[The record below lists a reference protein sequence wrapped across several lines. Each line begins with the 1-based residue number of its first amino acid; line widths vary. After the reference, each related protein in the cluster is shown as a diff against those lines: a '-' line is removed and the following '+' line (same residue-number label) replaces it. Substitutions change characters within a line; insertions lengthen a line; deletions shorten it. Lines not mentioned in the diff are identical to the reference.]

1 LESILS
7 INEKR
12 KSIDQTPTI
21 PLQNNSSLLS
31 LMAQI
36 QNYPMTKKYYTEPE
50 EHNIIIQ
57 GVSFVFDNNL
67 SNDSFS

>member
-1 LESILS
+1 
-7 INEKR
+7 
-12 KSIDQTPTI
+12 
-21 PLQNNSSLLS
+21 
-31 LMAQI
+31 MAQI